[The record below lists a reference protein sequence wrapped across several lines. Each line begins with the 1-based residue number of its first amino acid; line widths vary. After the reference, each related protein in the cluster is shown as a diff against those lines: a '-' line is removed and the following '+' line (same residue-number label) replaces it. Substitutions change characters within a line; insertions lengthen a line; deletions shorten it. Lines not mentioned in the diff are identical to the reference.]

1 MQNKMTNA
9 EKWERPLDHMKDKM
23 EKANDKYVP
32 WMEGGTKKSETIEG
46 IFAVLF
52 IIVWAA
58 MPIWWPWL
66 DAVIEKILK

>member
-46 IFAVLF
+46 IFGVIF
-52 IIVWAA
+52 IFAA
-58 MPIWWPWL
+58 ATFPMWWGWL
-66 DAVIEKILK
+66 DAVVERILK